1 MININNELIEK
12 INKHGEQTYNE
23 ECCGALIGSITDES
37 FIVSELLEYNNERNE
52 NRERRY
58 LISPKQYMQSERLAA
73 EKNLTLL
80 GFYHSHPDH
89 PAVPSQ
95 FDTDHALPWF
105 IYVIVSVQKGKAEKL
120 TSWKLKEDRSV
131 FEELKITTEKE
142 NI

>member
-1 MININNELIEK
+1 MVTIKSELINK
-12 INKHGEQTYNE
+12 INKHGEQVYNE
-23 ECCGALIGSITDES
+23 ECCGALIGSIENES
-37 FIVSELLEYNNERNE
+37 FKVIELLRFNNERND

-58 LISPKQYMQSERLAA
+58 LISPEQYLQSEKTAND
-73 EKNLTLL
+73 KNLSLL

-105 IYVIVSVQKGKAEKL
+105 VYLIVSVQKGKAEQL

-131 FEELKITTEKE
+131 FEELKIIREKE
-142 NI
+142 